1 MTDCNEDRR
10 QEQNHRY
17 DAELDYH
24 VQAPSLPVRVVGTVR
39 SLDPWV
45 LDRTGLDEQDICF

>member
-24 VQAPSLPVRVVGTVR
+24 VQTPSLPVRVVGTVR

-45 LDRTGLDEQDICF
+45 LDRTGLDEQDIYF